1 MIILLTGA
9 AGAGKST
16 VGERL
21 ARVLNLAFFDLRGS
35 HHTILRLGAVF
46 KPNTSPASIP
56 EISLSQR

>member
-21 ARVLNLAFFDLRGS
+21 ARANLAFFDADDFHPPDNVAKIRAE
-35 HHTILRLGAVF
+35 R
-46 KPNTSPASIP
+46 
-56 EISLSQR
+56 R